1 MATSA
6 LMAIRINDSLGLRRK
21 LTRVMFCSV
30 VAGKKHFMFFSRQKS
45 PRCSLGGRWSPQI
58 LGFFRGKPI
67 FQIFVLSSQTET
79 PYAQN
84 N

>member
-45 PRCSLGGRWSPQI
+45 PRCSLGHHLPALI
-58 LGFFRGKPI
+58 
-67 FQIFVLSSQTET
+67 SSYLAGDNTSSKKLPAT
-79 PYAQN
+79 KDSTV
-84 N
+84 

>member
-45 PRCSLGGRWSPQI
+45 PRCSLGGGA
-58 LGFFRGKPI
+58 LPI
-67 FQIFVLSSQTET
+67 HGIWVSRCVL
-79 PYAQN
+79 PFLAA
-84 N
+84 

>member
-45 PRCSLGGRWSPQI
+45 PRCSLGG
-58 LGFFRGKPI
+58 GVVYNEG
-67 FQIFVLSSQTET
+67 E
-79 PYAQN
+79 
-84 N
+84 

>member
-21 LTRVMFCSV
+21 LTRVMYCSV

-45 PRCSLGGRWSPQI
+45 PRCLLGGGGGVKNLSCDFLHAI
-58 LGFFRGKPI
+58 LGVPGE
-67 FQIFVLSSQTET
+67 LWLTT
-79 PYAQN
+79 
-84 N
+84 